1 MQERLPQGATLLQP
15 LKYIPRAQAC
25 QELLD
30 QIARGNSVLANL
42 QRLATIALVSRESIQ
57 RYWCEHKP
65 SVTISVEEKDWP
77 SVGAWTWEHF
87 DEISGVS
94 YLPYDGG
101 TYRQA
106 PYEECTE
113 DEYNALKAKMP
124 TINWSELK
132 ENTDNVEGA
141 QQLACVAGVCEI

>member
-1 MQERLPQGATLLQP
+1 VFSFPIKAPDGITRDEVTPLAHLQ
-15 LKYIPRAQAC
+15 LWLTY
-25 QELLD
+25 
-30 QIARGNSVLANL
+30 
-42 QRLATIALVSRESIQ
+42 QRH
-57 RYWCEHKP
+57 WCEHKP

-77 SVGAWTWEHF
+77 SVGAWTWDHF

-106 PYEECTE
+106 PYETCTE
-113 DEYNALKAKMP
+113 AEYEALKAKMP
-124 TINWSELK
+124 TIDWSLLS

-141 QQLACVAGVCEI
+141 QMLACSSGVCEI